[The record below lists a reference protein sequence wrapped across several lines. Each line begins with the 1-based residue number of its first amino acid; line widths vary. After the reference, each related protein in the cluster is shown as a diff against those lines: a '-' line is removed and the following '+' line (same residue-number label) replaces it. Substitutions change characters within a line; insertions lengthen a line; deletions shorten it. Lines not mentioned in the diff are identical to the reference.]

1 MKKLWVGYL
10 LMMLSTNIILCIS
23 PFENSQLVIFP
34 PFIGYIVMAAAY
46 HKLKKE
52 DPVFGRNAAGVTAM
66 AILMILRFVSDGLG
80 LTAQIPHAYAF
91 VLGVKLIEIGALIYF
106 TKIPADLFARWE
118 EEEEGEYHT
127 RRLTVAWQNVA
138 ITQAASILG
147 YFIRSF
153 AMLLPLVCVITTI
166 LYLKDLRDVMNAR
179 QTQLEE
185 KSEA

>member
-23 PFENSQLVIFP
+23 PFENSQLVLFP
-34 PFIGYIVMAAAY
+34 PFIGYIVMAVAY
-46 HKLKKE
+46 HKLKNE
-52 DPVFGRNAAGVTAM
+52 NPVFSRNAAGVTAM
-66 AILMILRFVSDGLG
+66 
-80 LTAQIPHAYAF
+80 TTQIPHAYAF

-106 TKIPADLFARWE
+106 TKIPSDLFARWE

>member
-23 PFENSQLVIFP
+23 PFENSQLVLFP

-52 DPVFGRNAAGVTAM
+52 DPVFGRNGAGVTAI

-166 LYLKDLRDVMNAR
+166 PVSYTHLTLPTTSLV
-179 QTQLEE
+179 
-185 KSEA
+185 

>member
-1 MKKLWVGYL
+1 M
-10 LMMLSTNIILCIS
+10 
-23 PFENSQLVIFP
+23 
-34 PFIGYIVMAAAY
+34 
-46 HKLKKE
+46 
-52 DPVFGRNAAGVTAM
+52 
-66 AILMILRFVSDGLG
+66 
-80 LTAQIPHAYAF
+80 
-91 VLGVKLIEIGALIYF
+91 
-106 TKIPADLFARWE
+106 
-118 EEEEGEYHT
+118 
-127 RRLTVAWQNVA
+127 AWQNVA

>member
-23 PFENSQLVIFP
+23 PFENSQLVLFP
-34 PFIGYIVMAAAY
+34 PFIGYIVMAVAY

-52 DPVFGRNAAGVTAM
+52 DPVFGRNGAGVTAM

-80 LTAQIPHAYAF
+80 MTTQIPHAYVF

-106 TKIPADLFARWE
+106 TKIPSDLFARWE

-138 ITQAASILG
+138 ITQGFDPGIFYPQFRYAAASCMCHHHHSVSQ
-147 YFIRSF
+147 RS
-153 AMLLPLVCVITTI
+153 AGCHERETDPAGR
-166 LYLKDLRDVMNAR
+166 K
-179 QTQLEE
+179 
-185 KSEA
+185 K

>member
-23 PFENSQLVIFP
+23 PFENSQLVLFP

-118 EEEEGEYHT
+118 EEEEGEYQDRKST
-127 RRLTVAWQNVA
+127 RQNSSHGVQSRMPSSA
-138 ITQAASILG
+138 
-147 YFIRSF
+147 
-153 AMLLPLVCVITTI
+153 
-166 LYLKDLRDVMNAR
+166 
-179 QTQLEE
+179 
-185 KSEA
+185 

>member
-1 MKKLWVGYL
+1 
-10 LMMLSTNIILCIS
+10 
-23 PFENSQLVIFP
+23 
-34 PFIGYIVMAAAY
+34 
-46 HKLKKE
+46 
-52 DPVFGRNAAGVTAM
+52 M

-80 LTAQIPHAYAF
+80 MTTQIPHAYAF

-106 TKIPADLFARWE
+106 TKIPSDLFARWE
-118 EEEEGEYHT
+118 EEEEGEYHA

>member
-23 PFENSQLVIFP
+23 PFENSQLVLFP
-34 PFIGYIVMAAAY
+34 PFIGYIVMAVAY

-52 DPVFGRNAAGVTAM
+52 DPVFGRNGAGVTAM
-66 AILMILRFVSDGLG
+66 AIL
-80 LTAQIPHAYAF
+80 IPHAYVF

-106 TKIPADLFARWE
+106 TKIPSDLFARWE

>member
-23 PFENSQLVIFP
+23 PFENSQLVLFP

-80 LTAQIPHAYAF
+80 MTC
-91 VLGVKLIEIGALIYF
+91 
-106 TKIPADLFARWE
+106 
-118 EEEEGEYHT
+118 
-127 RRLTVAWQNVA
+127 
-138 ITQAASILG
+138 
-147 YFIRSF
+147 
-153 AMLLPLVCVITTI
+153 LLYTSPSP
-166 LYLKDLRDVMNAR
+166 RD
-179 QTQLEE
+179 
-185 KSEA
+185 